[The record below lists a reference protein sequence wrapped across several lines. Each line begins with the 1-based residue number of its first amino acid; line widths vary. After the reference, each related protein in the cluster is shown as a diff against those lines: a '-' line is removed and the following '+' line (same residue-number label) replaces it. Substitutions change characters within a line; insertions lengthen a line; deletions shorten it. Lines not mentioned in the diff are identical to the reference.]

1 MDLAE
6 IRKKARSGKGAGVNY
21 PAIPKESLGRPS
33 ASIQGVPEK
42 TAPAGIVASVPAPL
56 AEKSP
61 PATPREDP
69 LDVLF
74 RLHPDFNLATE
85 ETYLGGL
92 AEKEKEA
99 AANLRQW
106 LTFPLGKEE
115 YALDIENV
123 REIIKPREVSDIPR
137 APDFVLGIISLRGI
151 ILPVFDL
158 KKRLKLG
165 KVDASPASRI
175 IVCQDHERI
184 AGLLVENITQ
194 VVRLPD
200 AGIEPPPAVLSGLD
214 RDLVEGVGRHQGRMM
229 ILLHLANVLDA
240 ELS

>member
-6 IRKKARSGKGAGVNY
+6 IRKKARSGNGREGNC
-21 PAIPKESLGRPS
+21 PAIFEEPRGRS
-33 ASIQGVPEK
+33 ATSIQGVPGKKAATEY
-42 TAPAGIVASVPAPL
+42 APAIPVPVP
-56 AEKSP
+56 EKSP
-61 PATPREDP
+61 PGDLREDP
-69 LDVLF
+69 LDALF

-85 ETYLGGL
+85 ETYLEGL

-123 REIIKPREVSDIPR
+123 REIIKPREISDIPR

-151 ILPVFDL
+151 IIPVFDL

-194 VVRLPD
+194 VVRLTD

-214 RDLVEGVGRHQGRMM
+214 RELVEGVGRHQGNMM
-229 ILLHLANVLDA
+229 ILLRLENVLDA